1 MHAFTYLRM
10 CYNILTKVNRL
21 TSNNES
27 IACDS
32 LYSVSYHSDG
42 DLRIIKHGGNKGYQ
56 MRGGGD

>member
-1 MHAFTYLRM
+1 M